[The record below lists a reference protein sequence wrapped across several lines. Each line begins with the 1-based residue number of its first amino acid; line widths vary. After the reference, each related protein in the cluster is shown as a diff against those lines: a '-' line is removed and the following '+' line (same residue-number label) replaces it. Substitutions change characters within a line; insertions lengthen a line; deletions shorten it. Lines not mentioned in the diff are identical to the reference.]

1 MGTSATGYGEPMP
14 IPDPEIVCVDCG
26 GTCYPLGWHPED
38 GEVEDGTVI
47 PYRCKDCLDRWDV
60 VIGDW
65 TDDADPDQPRF
76 GGTGFGSFER

>member
-1 MGTSATGYGEPMP
+1 MP
-14 IPDPEIVCVDCG
+14 IPDLEIVCVDCG

-47 PYRCKDCLDRWDV
+47 PYRCKDCLDRWDI

-65 TDDADPDQPRF
+65 EDDANPDRPHFGTDGF
-76 GGTGFGSFER
+76 GGTGFGTSGPRGFDR